1 MTCRYLLSVLLLST
15 GGTWAQSGERPP
27 THVPRVAEPERP
39 ANGGE
44 VFTITL
50 VEYGR
55 DGPGSHAP
63 CFYPE
68 ALSRL
73 VAFAQKATKMDANLQ
88 WNQLP
93 LDHPGP
99 GLWQTSLLYLTG
111 STGNIHIS
119 DRGKEKL
126 GTFLRSG
133 GLLFA
138 EEICPSMSGGP
149 SASRALGVAKGTF
162 ERQLKA
168 LIGDPL
174 VLGDQGQSWKKLRP
188 SHPLCRSFY
197 AFPNGAPRGG
207 TPGGSREIL
216 ETLEVQGRAAV
227 IFSNMNI
234 SWYWG
239 NEQVKRRER
248 GLQFGTNLI
257 VFAMRQQNP
266 VQ

>member
-55 DGPGSHAP
+55 
-63 CFYPE
+63 
-68 ALSRL
+68 
-73 VAFAQKATKMDANLQ
+73 
-88 WNQLP
+88 
-93 LDHPGP
+93 
-99 GLWQTSLLYLTG
+99 
-111 STGNIHIS
+111 
-119 DRGKEKL
+119 
-126 GTFLRSG
+126 G
-133 GLLFA
+133 GV
-138 EEICPSMSGGP
+138 
-149 SASRALGVAKGTF
+149 GVAKGTF